1 VPLRRRKTFDQLAT
15 LEIPPQLAR
24 LVGEGPWRPIGRRV
38 VEHLVEW
45 GGLQPTDV
53 VLDVGCGTGRV
64 ALALAEFLRDPGRY
78 EGFDVHRGMIDWCKA
93 EIEPRWTLAHFTVVD
108 ARNQPYNPTGSV
120 HAAEARFPYADASF
134 DFVFQISVLTHLL
147 PDAMA
152 LYLRETARVLRPG
165 GRSYITFFLL
175 NPRVRA
181 WVLCGACGGS
191 RGGPRLRGGAGSRR
205 VRGGGSPHR
214 GRCSHR
220 PLERCPRRAALPG
233 RRRCRAGA
241 VAAADRWTKP
251 HFTHRHRSP
260 RRRRG

>member
-1 VPLRRRKTFDQLAT
+1 MPLRRRKTFDQLAS
-15 LEIPPQLAR
+15 LEIPPELAQ
-24 LVGEGPWRPIGRRV
+24 LVGVGPWRQIGRRV

-64 ALALAEFLRDPGRY
+64 ALALTDFLRSPGRY

-93 EIEPRWTLAHFTVVD
+93 EIEPRWTLAHFTLVD
-108 ARNQPYNPTGSV
+108 AHNQPYNPTGSV
-120 HAAEARFPYADASF
+120 HAAEARFPYTPASF

-147 PDAMA
+147 PDAMM

-181 WVLCGACGGS
+181 LIGE
-191 RGGPRLRGGAGSRR
+191 
-205 VRGGGSPHR
+205 
-214 GRCSHR
+214 GRSDRTFAHEVAPGCYA
-220 PLERCPRRAALPG
+220 ERAEVPEEALAYEEEQVRAAYAEAGLRISGPV
-233 RRRCRAGA
+233 RAGRWSGAHDGPPYQDTVVA
-241 VAAADRWTKP
+241 VREQ
-251 HFTHRHRSP
+251 
-260 RRRRG
+260 